1 MSVEVKE
8 VKSSEEVALA
18 KLLTSIEHL
27 VTQATD
33 TLVERDFAQ
42 TMSAWVQAAETAA
55 RGGKVGLSDFCWA
68 QADELLS
75 RLQAQMRACAGTGA
89 SGDA

>member
-33 TLVERDFAQ
+33 TLVERVLLQGRRASPACTRHLLAAACGTLDVSRGQELTCRQ
-42 TMSAWVQAAETAA
+42 T
-55 RGGKVGLSDFCWA
+55 R
-68 QADELLS
+68 
-75 RLQAQMRACAGTGA
+75 RRA
-89 SGDA
+89 SWS